1 MSKLPTVLATAVCL
15 LTAAGCGAE
24 PADSASPAAKA
35 KPGQVADPADRLP
48 PPAERPGDRPADG
61 KRPAT
66 CKAGDLGVTFA
77 ARGGGRGVL
86 TLGNRGELQCVLT
99 GWIGLAL
106 YDAAGKELK
115 VNAEHSAGAAPAPA
129 PVTIAAG
136 SAGYVAVEYRDAAS
150 CPSVPKVRVDLPG
163 RAGRVL
169 VSFAAAGGDLAPVRF
184 CADPVRIGPVSA
196 TRPV

>member
-1 MSKLPTVLATAVCL
+1 MHRLPAALTATACL
-15 LTAAGCGAE
+15 LAVAGCGSD
-24 PADSASPAAKA
+24 PAPTAQPSRSASR
-35 KPGQVADPADRLP
+35 VADPADRLP
-48 PPAERPGDRPADG
+48 PPEERPGDPRPGA
-61 KRPAT
+61 RRAPAS
-66 CKAGDLGVTFA
+66 CRAGDLGVTFA

-86 TLGNRGELQCVLT
+86 TLGNRGELECVLT

-115 VNAEHSAGAAPAPA
+115 VNAEHSAGAAPAP
-129 PVTIAAG
+129 VTIAAG
-136 SAGYVAVEYRDAAS
+136 GAGYVAVEYRDAAS